1 MSVRYSACTLRSS
14 GQKIAKMQGVQPSP
28 TVHSRTVLGRS
39 DPSRTQDRWKKSA
52 WAQLR
57 RDRPSPS
64 RTVPR
69 CHRIQS
75 RNQFCASV
83 IIQHI
88 SILRLRNSLPKTY
101 LFVKLSTRNTLMGW
115 LLGESLSGFVMG
127 AVGYC
132 GWRRSGVGGGASRA
146 ERTKLGWAKARQAD
160 QQGLGLSGAEP
171 RRAGFG

>member
-1 MSVRYSACTLRSS
+1 MSDTVPVPSVAPGKKSIKCKVSS
-14 GQKIAKMQGVQPSP
+14 HPQLFTAEQCWADPIPAERKIGEQ
-28 TVHSRTVLGRS
+28 
-39 DPSRTQDRWKKSA
+39 KSA

-88 SILRLRNSLPKTY
+88 SILRLRNSLPKAY

-115 LLGESLSGFVMG
+115 LLGESLSGFVLG

-146 ERTKLGWAKARQAD
+146 ERTKLGRAKARQAD